1 MAKKLSG
8 SQIVTGNHLR
18 GGDVVYFTEADD
30 WSVWVDDA
38 AVANGADAAAALLK
52 QAEQTAASA
61 RIVEPF
67 LIEVEDRDE
76 TGRIQPVRYRE
87 RLRALGPSIHPMF
100 GKQAGQHASLE
111 LEDVS
116 LAYANGV

>member
-8 SQIVTGNHLR
+8 PQIVTANHLR
-18 GGDVVYFTEADD
+18 GGDVVYFTEDGD

-38 AVANGADAAAALLK
+38 AVADGADAAADLLK
-52 QAEQTAASA
+52 QAVQTAAA
-61 RIVEPF
+61 AKIVEPF
-67 LIEVEDRDE
+67 LIEVEGGDE
-76 TGRIQPVRYRE
+76 TGRVQPVRYRE

-116 LAYANGV
+116 HAYANGV

>member
-8 SQIVTGNHLR
+8 PQIVTANHLR
-18 GGDVVYFTEADD
+18 GGDVVYFTADGD

-38 AVANGADAAAALLK
+38 AVADGADAAAVMLD
-52 QAEQTAASA
+52 AAARSA
-61 RIVEPF
+61 AAAKIVEPF
-67 LIEVEDRDE
+67 LIEVESAEDA
-76 TGRIQPVRYRE
+76 GRILPVRYRE

-111 LEDVS
+111 LDDVS
-116 LAYANGV
+116 HAYANGV